1 MIGCDSATVAD
12 TKDLL
17 LISDVL
23 LVLTSTLV
31 AVVPVAVTVAAIVDD
46 GFVVS
51 KVKLLNTE
59 AVGVCC
65 FVIAAVVCVIF
76 SCASLI
82 ILS

>member
-12 TKDLL
+12 TKNLL
-17 LISDVL
+17 LISVVL

-51 KVKLLNTE
+51 EVKS
-59 AVGVCC
+59 
-65 FVIAAVVCVIF
+65 I
-76 SCASLI
+76 
-82 ILS
+82 